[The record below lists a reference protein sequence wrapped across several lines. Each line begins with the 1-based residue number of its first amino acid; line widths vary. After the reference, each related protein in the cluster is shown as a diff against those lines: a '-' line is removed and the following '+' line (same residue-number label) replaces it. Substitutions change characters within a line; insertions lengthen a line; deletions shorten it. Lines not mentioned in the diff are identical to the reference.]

1 MEIVELIDKLE
12 AMAAQGR
19 KMPITG
25 RAMVDAER
33 VSEIV
38 EQMRAS
44 VPRNLQSADE
54 VLQRREAIV
63 NQTMVDARRIRATAE
78 NDARLLVEGHG
89 LVKAAQERADAVIE
103 EAGQKAQRIISL
115 AEQEGRRRREGADI
129 YSQETLAKLE
139 QQTLSVLSSIRA
151 GQRVL
156 GPNLVEAGQE
166 NGARQYATAGSS

>member
-1 MEIVELIDKLE
+1 MEIVELIDRLE
-12 AMAAQGR
+12 AMAAQAR

-25 RAMVDAER
+25 RPMVDAER
-33 VSEIV
+33 VGEIV
-38 EQMRAS
+38 GQMRAS

-63 NQTMVDARRIRATAE
+63 NQTMLDARRIRATAE

-89 LVKAAQERADAVIE
+89 LVKAAQERSESLVE
-103 EAGQKAQRIISL
+103 EATQKGQRIIAL
-115 AEQEGRRRREGADI
+115 AEQEARRRREGADR

-139 QQTLSVLSSIRA
+139 EQTLAALNTIRA

-156 GPNLVEAGQE
+156 GPSLVDLDQDS
-166 NGARQYATAGSS
+166 QPVGSRN